1 MTSSKSFFAYTLR
14 INKNSQDKV
23 EVEIERKVEFQ
34 IHIISVSS
42 LLFNL

>member
-23 EVEIERKVEFQ
+23 EVEIEEPKTGDAKNS
-34 IHIISVSS
+34 IS
-42 LLFNL
+42 